1 MIALLRGRL
10 TPAFLPALLAGGVS
24 VLGFAPFGWFVLVF
38 LGVGAL
44 AFLLERA
51 PDARTGFMCG
61 LGWGLGAFLAGVSW
75 LYVALN
81 RFGGMPM
88 PLAAFAIL
96 LFCLYLALYPALAG
110 ALYVRLKSGGLVWRG
125 ALFAA
130 LWILAEW
137 LRGVVFTGF
146 PWLATGYSQTPPSP
160 LAAYLPVIGVYGVG
174 GAVAFVAALAALAPW
189 RRLRGLPRPLAII
202 AGVFVLAI
210 GLGCVEWTEPEG
222 EPLSVA
228 LIQTNVEQDLKWA
241 PGHFA
246 EVLQTNLRLVSDSR
260 ADFVVLPETTL
271 PTLVERLPEGYLDL
285 LGGMVSER
293 GGMLVLG
300 VFSRD
305 DAGQI
310 FNAAISVGN
319 GPQQH
324 YAKRHLVPFGEYS
337 PPFFGWFYRLADI
350 PMSDQTRGAREQPPM
365 SVLGQ
370 RVALNICYED
380 LFGAE
385 LLSSLPQATL
395 MLNISNLAWYGDSL
409 AQPQHLQIARVR
421 ALETGRPMLRS
432 TNTGMTAV
440 IQPDGHVDAVL
451 PAFEAGVLEAEVRGF
466 KGMTPYA
473 HWGNWPVLLIAAGLL
488 LIAVLRR
495 RRAPAA

>member
-1 MIALLRGRL
+1 M

-210 GLGCVEWTEPEG
+210 GLGRVEWTAPEG

-488 LIAVLRR
+488 LIGVLRR

>member
-1 MIALLRGRL
+1 
-10 TPAFLPALLAGGVS
+10 
-24 VLGFAPFGWFVLVF
+24 
-38 LGVGAL
+38 
-44 AFLLERA
+44 
-51 PDARTGFMCG
+51 
-61 LGWGLGAFLAGVSW
+61 
-75 LYVALN
+75 
-81 RFGGMPM
+81 
-88 PLAAFAIL
+88 
-96 LFCLYLALYPALAG
+96 
-110 ALYVRLKSGGLVWRG
+110 
-125 ALFAA
+125 
-130 LWILAEW
+130 
-137 LRGVVFTGF
+137 
-146 PWLATGYSQTPPSP
+146 
-160 LAAYLPVIGVYGVG
+160 
-174 GAVAFVAALAALAPW
+174 
-189 RRLRGLPRPLAII
+189 
-202 AGVFVLAI
+202 VFVLAI
-210 GLGCVEWTEPEG
+210 GLGRVEWTEPEG

-293 GGMLVLG
+293 GGTLVLG

-305 DAGQI
+305 DAGHI

-466 KGMTPYA
+466 NGMTPYA

-495 RRAPAA
+495 RRAPVA